1 MTFKSFKTSYKDRV
15 WHELSRLAVKIVKK
29 KYVLLEIIKISLFRP
44 KSKLIFNGVVGTQ
57 ALQTYTTSSFMYKTK
72 SLQFSS

>member
-1 MTFKSFKTSYKDRV
+1 MTFKSFETSYKDRV
-15 WHELSRLAVKIVKK
+15 WHELSRLAVKIVKN
-29 KYVLLEIIKISLFRP
+29 YVLLEIIKISLFRP

-57 ALQTYTTSSFMYKTK
+57 ALQTHTTSSFMYKTK